1 MRNVFLA
8 VLLSGCFLLTDGAT
22 RLAGALGDAAERLRA
37 SKQER
42 LEFSFIPDGRPDGV
56 RGRYEIVLQE
66 SLNHPQSGGS
76 LLVGDLDSQSYEHY
90 GYSWSTTSHLRHVRV
105 PQALTVRKNADEPTT
120 FVLQRVGDTVDVIE
134 LR

>member
-1 MRNVFLA
+1 
-8 VLLSGCFLLTDGAT
+8 LLTDGAT

-66 SLNHPQSGGS
+66 SLNHP
-76 LLVGDLDSQSYEHY
+76 
-90 GYSWSTTSHLRHVRV
+90 
-105 PQALTVRKNADEPTT
+105 
-120 FVLQRVGDTVDVIE
+120 
-134 LR
+134 

>member
-1 MRNVFLA
+1 MKRASIALA
-8 VLLSGCFLLTDGAT
+8 TMLSGCFLLTDGAT

-66 SLNHPQSGGS
+66 SLNHP
-76 LLVGDLDSQSYEHY
+76 
-90 GYSWSTTSHLRHVRV
+90 
-105 PQALTVRKNADEPTT
+105 
-120 FVLQRVGDTVDVIE
+120 
-134 LR
+134 